1 MALVAASIVSQALVL
16 TGRTAPLVVPRWSA
30 ATMMERMPG
39 EGDPFSE
46 LCPPVDEYGNNPNSV
61 RRTDVGIDR
70 WHSDSGYI
78 EEDDEPWHSTC
89 VVKTVELTKAMADES
104 FNSVLPFIAPE
115 EALVVA
121 LSKVTTIEDVD
132 KAIADGL
139 KAGCRPGCP
148 AIMDAEKI
156 KKSAKE
162 GTVKAGKAPKVAA
175 QGNGWDN
182 MKRAEAKVHDN
193 SV

>member
-1 MALVAASIVSQALVL
+1 MALLAASIVSQALVL
-16 TGRTAPLVVPRWSA
+16 TGRTAPLVVSRGSA
-30 ATMMERMPG
+30 ATMMERLPG

-46 LCPPVDEYGNNPNSV
+46 LCPQVDEYGNNANSV
-61 RRTDVGIDR
+61 RRGDMGIDR

-115 EALVVA
+115 DDLLLA
-121 LSKVTTIEDVD
+121 LSKVKTPEDVD
-132 KAIADGL
+132 AAIADAL
-139 KAGCRPGCP
+139 KAGARAGCP

-156 KKSAKE
+156 KKGAKD
-162 GTVKAGKAPKVAA
+162 GKVKAGKAPKVAN

-182 MKRAEAKVHDN
+182 MKRTEAKVHDN